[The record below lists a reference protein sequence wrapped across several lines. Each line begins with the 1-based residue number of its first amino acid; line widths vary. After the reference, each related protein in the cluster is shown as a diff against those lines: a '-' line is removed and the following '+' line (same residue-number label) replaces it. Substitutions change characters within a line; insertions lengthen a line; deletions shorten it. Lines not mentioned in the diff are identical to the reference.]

1 MKENNKSKFTL
12 IDDSGVEREYEMLF
26 TFDSDE
32 TKKSYMVY
40 TDHDKDADGK
50 EKVYA
55 SIFDPNGLDK
65 NIYPIESE
73 KEWLTICNI
82 LNKLIKNDLTASI
95 YVKLNKVTNLQAG
108 TYTLNDDLS
117 LKEILTK
124 FQKGDVL
131 KDEITMTFVE
141 GKRLTYFA
149 EVITNNTDY
158 TKEEVLKV
166 ASDKTFL
173 EDLINKYWFVT
184 NDILNS
190 KIYYP
195 LEGYLFPDT
204 YSFKKDASIEGIL
217 TTLVASLGKKLEPYK
232 TEIVASKFSVH
243 EILTLASIVEL
254 EGANSNDRAGVAG
267 VFYNRINAGWT
278 LGSDVTTYYA
288 EQKGFDEELT
298 MNAYNSCN
306 AYNTRGTC
314 FTGLPVGPICSSGL
328 ESLKATIEPESG
340 NYYYFVADKN
350 KKTYFMSTSTEF
362 QQKINELKRDNLWY
376 TYW

>member
-1 MKENNKSKFTL
+1 MKKIVKRIIIGVLIFFICTIVALVIYYKSSLNQVGKEHQNITFT
-12 IDDSGVEREYEMLF
+12 IETGES
-26 TFDSDE
+26 
-32 TKKSYMVY
+32 TKKIL
-40 TDHDKDADGK
+40 ANLK
-50 EKVYA
+50 E
-55 SIFDPNGLDK
+55 
-65 NIYPIESE
+65 
-73 KEWLTICNI
+73 
-82 LNKLIKNDLTASI
+82 NKLIKNDLTASI

-149 EVITNNTDY
+149 EVIASNTDY

-173 EDLINKYWFVT
+173 ESLINKYWFVT

-204 YSFKKDASIEGIL
+204 YSFKKDASIEDIL

-350 KKTYFMSTSTEF
+350 KKTYFMSTSAEF

>member
-1 MKENNKSKFTL
+1 
-12 IDDSGVEREYEMLF
+12 
-26 TFDSDE
+26 
-32 TKKSYMVY
+32 
-40 TDHDKDADGK
+40 
-50 EKVYA
+50 
-55 SIFDPNGLDK
+55 
-65 NIYPIESE
+65 
-73 KEWLTICNI
+73 
-82 LNKLIKNDLTASI
+82 
-95 YVKLNKVTNLQAG
+95 
-108 TYTLNDDLS
+108 
-117 LKEILTK
+117 
-124 FQKGDVL
+124 
-131 KDEITMTFVE
+131 MTFVE

-149 EVITNNTDY
+149 EVIASNTDY

-173 EDLINKYWFVT
+173 EDLINQYWFIT

-204 YSFKKDASIEGIL
+204 YSFKKDASIEDIL
-217 TTLVASLGKKLEPYK
+217 ITLIASLGKKLEPYK

-328 ESLKATIEPESG
+328 ESLKATIEPEMG

-350 KKTYFMSTSTEF
+350 KKTYFMSTFAEF
-362 QQKINELKRDNLWY
+362 QQKIYELQRDNLWY